1 MKGIKTKKKQFE
13 ESVYTFDQ
21 YQKEKFNSALGRKGI
36 NELNYIMITINCPKR
51 FYIWEPKKQF
61 DYLVNLLKSL
71 NIYYV
76 ACIEWCDERSNGYH
90 LHIIISKED
99 LNFELFPYELFIDD
113 LFHKSVLRGN
123 HCLDRCLGYLTKE
136 RKDCTSYNRK
146 EKFYLTN
153 IPERVLIPLAVRSNL
168 IEETTEETTVFEK
181 EDYKV
186 FKERIKVNNPKEML
200 KSFFENTLKEV
211 KRFFSRL
218 FIFKKTCLINGDQS
232 HNICQNTRDGPFG

>member
-1 MKGIKTKKKQFE
+1 VKGIKTKKKQFE
-13 ESVYTFDQ
+13 ETIYTFDE

-71 NIYYV
+71 SIYYV

-153 IPERVLIPLAVRSNL
+153 IPERSLIPLALRSN
-168 IEETTEETTVFEK
+168 ITKEATEETIILEK
-181 EDYKV
+181 IDYQV
-186 FKERIKVNNPKEML
+186 FKQRIKARKPKDIL
-200 KSFFENTLKEV
+200 KSFFEKILKRV
-211 KRFFSRL
+211 KRFFPVL
-218 FIFKKTCLINGDQS
+218 FINKKTAFKNGNQPY
-232 HNICQNTRDGPFG
+232 NICQNTRDGPFG